1 MSDKSHVPKRYRIMA
16 PISSSNRYKFF
27 LILILCFALLSGY
40 FYRTQIW
47 GKITHYYL
55 LFTDKDQIKIFI
67 ASFGSAAPAV
77 FILIQILQVLFA
89 PIPGEATGFIGGYLF
104 GASKG
109 FLYSSLGLTAGS
121 WIVFVIG
128 RLLGKRYVRKLI
140 PIKQLNRFDLL
151 VKRQGIVVLFL
162 FFLIPGF
169 PKDYLCFFLGL
180 SDLPIKVFIVIT
192 AIGRMPGTFMLS
204 LQGAFLYEQMYGMF
218 AALLGLC
225 VMVAILGYRYRE
237 RLYRWIERLNNK

>member
-1 MSDKSHVPKRYRIMA
+1 MA
-16 PISSSNRYKFF
+16 PASSSNRHKFF
-27 LILILCFALLSGY
+27 FIFILCIALLLGY
-40 FYRTQIW
+40 FYRVQLW
-47 GKITHYYL
+47 EKITHYYL
-55 LFTDKDQIKIFI
+55 LFTNKDQIKTFI
-67 ASFGSAAPAV
+67 TSFGSGAPLV

-121 WIVFVIG
+121 WIIFVIG

-151 VKRQGIVVLFL
+151 VKRQGVVVLFL

-180 SDLPIKVFIVIT
+180 SDLPKKVFIVIT
-192 AIGRMPGTFMLS
+192 AIGRMPGTYMLS
-204 LQGAFLYEQMYGMF
+204 LQGAFLYEQMYGLF
-218 AALLGLC
+218 ALILGLC
-225 VMVAILGYRYRE
+225 VLVALFAYRYRE
-237 RLYRWIERLNNK
+237 RLYRWIERFNNK

>member
-1 MSDKSHVPKRYRIMA
+1 MA
-16 PISSSNRYKFF
+16 PASSSNRYKFF
-27 LILILCFALLSGY
+27 FIFILCIGLLLGY
-40 FYRTQIW
+40 FYRVQLW
-47 GKITHYYL
+47 EKITHYYL
-55 LFTDKDQIKIFI
+55 LFTNKDQIKTFVD
-67 ASFGSAAPAV
+67 SFGAGAPVV

-89 PIPGEATGFIGGYLF
+89 PIPGEATGFIGGLLF

-109 FLYSSLGLTAGS
+109 FLYSSIGLTAGS
-121 WIVFVIG
+121 WIIFVIG

-151 VKRQGIVVLFL
+151 VKRQGVVVLFL

-180 SDLPIKVFIVIT
+180 SDLPKKVFIVIT
-192 AIGRMPGTFMLS
+192 AIGRMPGTYMLS
-204 LQGAFLYEQMYGMF
+204 LQGAFLYEQMYGLF
-218 AALLGLC
+218 ALILGLC
-225 VMVAILGYRYRE
+225 VLVALFAYRYRE

>member
-1 MSDKSHVPKRYRIMA
+1 MA
-16 PISSSNRYKFF
+16 PASSSNRYKFF
-27 LILILCFALLSGY
+27 FIFILCIALLLGY
-40 FYRTQIW
+40 FYRVQLW
-47 GKITHYYL
+47 EKITHYYL
-55 LFTDKDQIKIFI
+55 LFTNKDQIETFI
-67 ASFGSAAPAV
+67 TSFGSGAPLV

-89 PIPGEATGFIGGYLF
+89 PIPGEATGFIGGLLF

-121 WIVFVIG
+121 WMIFVIG

-151 VKRQGIVVLFL
+151 VKRQGVVVLFL

-180 SDLPIKVFIVIT
+180 SDLPIKIFIVIT
-192 AIGRMPGTFMLS
+192 AIGRMPGTYMLS
-204 LQGAFLYEQMYGMF
+204 LQGAFVGEQMYGLF
-218 AALLGLC
+218 ALILGLC
-225 VMVAILGYRYRE
+225 ILVVLLTYLYRE
-237 RLYRWIERLNNK
+237 RLYRWIERFNNK

>member
-1 MSDKSHVPKRYRIMA
+1 MA
-16 PISSSNRYKFF
+16 SASSSNRYKFF
-27 LILILCFALLSGY
+27 LIFIFLIAFFLGY
-40 FYRTQIW
+40 FYRVPLW

-55 LFTDKDQIKIFI
+55 LFTNKDQIKTFI
-67 ASFGSAAPAV
+67 TSFGSGAPIV

-121 WIVFVIG
+121 WIIFVIG

-140 PIKQLNRFDLL
+140 PIKQLDRFDLL
-151 VKRQGIVVLFL
+151 VKRQGVVVLFL

-180 SDLPIKVFIVIT
+180 SDLPIRVFIIIT
-192 AIGRMPGTFMLS
+192 AIGRMPGTYMLS
-204 LQGAFLYEQMYGMF
+204 LQGAFLYEQMYGLF
-218 AALLGLC
+218 ALILGLC
-225 VMVAILGYRYRE
+225 VLVAFFAYRYRE
-237 RLYRWIERLNNK
+237 PLYRWIERLNNK

>member
-1 MSDKSHVPKRYRIMA
+1 MSRRYRIMA
-16 PISSSNRYKFF
+16 SASSSNRHKFF
-27 LILILCFALLSGY
+27 LIFILLIAFFLGY
-40 FYRTQIW
+40 FYRVPLW

-55 LFTDKDQIKIFI
+55 LFTNKDQIKTFI
-67 ASFGSAAPAV
+67 TSFGSGAPIV

-121 WIVFVIG
+121 WIIFVIG

-140 PIKQLNRFDLL
+140 PIKQLDRFDLL
-151 VKRQGIVVLFL
+151 VKRQGVVVLFL

-180 SDLPIKVFIVIT
+180 SDLPIRVFIIIT
-192 AIGRMPGTFMLS
+192 AIGRMPGTYMLS
-204 LQGAFLYEQMYGMF
+204 LQGAFLYEQMYGLF
-218 AALLGLC
+218 AL
-225 VMVAILGYRYRE
+225 
-237 RLYRWIERLNNK
+237 

>member
-1 MSDKSHVPKRYRIMA
+1 MA
-16 PISSSNRYKFF
+16 PASSSNRYKFVF
-27 LILILCFALLSGY
+27 IFILCIALLLGY
-40 FYRTQIW
+40 FYRVQLW
-47 GKITHYYL
+47 EKITHYYL
-55 LFTDKDQIKIFI
+55 LFTNKDQIETFI
-67 ASFGSAAPAV
+67 TSFGSGAPLV

-89 PIPGEATGFIGGYLF
+89 PIPGEATGFIGGYIF

-121 WIVFVIG
+121 WIIFVIG

-151 VKRQGIVVLFL
+151 VKRQGVVVLFL

-180 SDLPIKVFIVIT
+180 SDLPKKVFIVIT
-192 AIGRMPGTFMLS
+192 AIGRMPGTYMLS
-204 LQGAFLYEQMYGMF
+204 LQGAFLYEQMYGLF
-218 AALLGLC
+218 VLILGLC
-225 VMVAILGYRYRE
+225 VLVALFAYRYRE
-237 RLYRWIERLNNK
+237 RLYRWIERFNNK

>member
-1 MSDKSHVPKRYRIMA
+1 MA
-16 PISSSNRYKFF
+16 PASSSNRYKFF
-27 LILILCFALLSGY
+27 FIFILCIALLLGY
-40 FYRTQIW
+40 FYRVQLW
-47 GKITHYYL
+47 EKITHYYL
-55 LFTDKDQIKIFI
+55 LFTNKDQIETFI
-67 ASFGSAAPAV
+67 TSFGSGAPLV

-121 WIVFVIG
+121 WIIFVIG

-151 VKRQGIVVLFL
+151 VKRQGVVVLFL

-180 SDLPIKVFIVIT
+180 SDLPKKVFIVIT
-192 AIGRMPGTFMLS
+192 AIGRMPGTYMLS
-204 LQGAFLYEQMYGMF
+204 LQGAFLYEQMYGLF
-218 AALLGLC
+218 ALILGLW
-225 VMVAILGYRYRE
+225 VLVALFAYRYRE
-237 RLYRWIERLNNK
+237 RLYRWIERFNNK

>member
-1 MSDKSHVPKRYRIMA
+1 MPRRYRIMA
-16 PISSSNRYKFF
+16 SASSSNRYKFF
-27 LILILCFALLSGY
+27 LIFILLIAFFLGY
-40 FYRTQIW
+40 FYRVPLW

-55 LFTDKDQIKIFI
+55 LFTNKDQIKTFI
-67 ASFGSAAPAV
+67 TSFGSGAPIV

-121 WIVFVIG
+121 WIIFVIG

-140 PIKQLNRFDLL
+140 PIKQLDRFDLL
-151 VKRQGIVVLFL
+151 VKRQGVVVLFL

-180 SDLPIKVFIVIT
+180 SDLPIRVFIIIT
-192 AIGRMPGTFMLS
+192 AIGRMPGTYMLS
-204 LQGAFLYEQMYGMF
+204 LQGAFLYEQMYGLF
-218 AALLGLC
+218 ALILGLC
-225 VMVAILGYRYRE
+225 VLVAFFAYRYRE
-237 RLYRWIERLNNK
+237 PLYRWIERLNNK

>member
-1 MSDKSHVPKRYRIMA
+1 MA
-16 PISSSNRYKFF
+16 SASSSNRYKYFLIFILLIAFF
-27 LILILCFALLSGY
+27 LGY
-40 FYRTQIW
+40 FYRVPLW

-55 LFTDKDQIKIFI
+55 LFTNKDQIKTFI
-67 ASFGSAAPAV
+67 TSFGSGAPIV

-121 WIVFVIG
+121 WIIFVIG

-140 PIKQLNRFDLL
+140 PIKQLDRFDLL
-151 VKRQGIVVLFL
+151 VKRQGVVVLFL

-180 SDLPIKVFIVIT
+180 SDLPIRVFIIIT
-192 AIGRMPGTFMLS
+192 AIGRMPGTYMLS
-204 LQGAFLYEQMYGMF
+204 LQGAFLYEQMYGLF
-218 AALLGLC
+218 ALILGLC
-225 VMVAILGYRYRE
+225 VLVAFFAYRYRE
-237 RLYRWIERLNNK
+237 PLYRWIERLNNK

>member
-1 MSDKSHVPKRYRIMA
+1 MA
-16 PISSSNRYKFF
+16 SASSSNRYKYFLIFILLIAFF
-27 LILILCFALLSGY
+27 LGY
-40 FYRTQIW
+40 FYRVPLW

-55 LFTDKDQIKIFI
+55 LFTNKDQIKTFI
-67 ASFGSAAPAV
+67 TSFGSGAPIV

-109 FLYSSLGLTAGS
+109 FLYSSLGLTVGS
-121 WIVFVIG
+121 WIIFVIG

-140 PIKQLNRFDLL
+140 PIKQLDRFDLL
-151 VKRQGIVVLFL
+151 VKRQGVVVLFL

-180 SDLPIKVFIVIT
+180 SDLPIRVFIIIT
-192 AIGRMPGTFMLS
+192 AIGRMPGTYMLS
-204 LQGAFLYEQMYGMF
+204 LQGAFLYEQMYGLF
-218 AALLGLC
+218 ALILGLC
-225 VMVAILGYRYRE
+225 VLVAFFAYRYRE
-237 RLYRWIERLNNK
+237 PLYRRIERLNNK

>member
-1 MSDKSHVPKRYRIMA
+1 MA
-16 PISSSNRYKFF
+16 PASSSNRYKFF
-27 LILILCFALLSGY
+27 FIFILCIALLLGY
-40 FYRTQIW
+40 FYRVQLW
-47 GKITHYYL
+47 EKITHYYF
-55 LFTDKDQIKIFI
+55 LFTNKDQIETFI
-67 ASFGSAAPAV
+67 TSFGSGAPLV

-104 GASKG
+104 GVSKG

-121 WIVFVIG
+121 WIIFVIG

-151 VKRQGIVVLFL
+151 VKRQGVVVLFL

-180 SDLPIKVFIVIT
+180 SDLPKKVFIVIT
-192 AIGRMPGTFMLS
+192 AIGRMPGTYMLS
-204 LQGAFLYEQMYGMF
+204 LQGAFLYEQMYGLF
-218 AALLGLC
+218 AL
-225 VMVAILGYRYRE
+225 ILGVWVLVALFAYRYRE
-237 RLYRWIERLNNK
+237 RLYRWIERFNNK

>member
-1 MSDKSHVPKRYRIMA
+1 MA
-16 PISSSNRYKFF
+16 SASSSNRYKFF
-27 LILILCFALLSGY
+27 LIFILLIAFFLGY
-40 FYRTQIW
+40 FYRVPLW

-55 LFTDKDQIKIFI
+55 LFTNKDQIKTFI
-67 ASFGSAAPAV
+67 TSFGSGAPIV

-121 WIVFVIG
+121 WIIFVIG

-140 PIKQLNRFDLL
+140 PIKQLDRFDLL
-151 VKRQGIVVLFL
+151 VKRQGVVVLFL

-180 SDLPIKVFIVIT
+180 SDLPIRVFIIIT
-192 AIGRMPGTFMLS
+192 AIGRMPGTYMLS
-204 LQGAFLYEQMYGMF
+204 LQGAFLYEQMYGLF
-218 AALLGLC
+218 ALILGLC
-225 VMVAILGYRYRE
+225 VLVAFFAYRYRE
-237 RLYRWIERLNNK
+237 PLYRWIERLNNK

>member
-1 MSDKSHVPKRYRIMA
+1 MA
-16 PISSSNRYKFF
+16 PASSSNRYKFF
-27 LILILCFALLSGY
+27 FIFILCIALLLGY
-40 FYRTQIW
+40 FYRVQLW

-55 LFTDKDQIKIFI
+55 LFTNKDQIETFI
-67 ASFGSAAPAV
+67 TSFGSGAPLV

-89 PIPGEATGFIGGYLF
+89 PIPGEATGFIGGYIF

-121 WIVFVIG
+121 WIIFVIG

-151 VKRQGIVVLFL
+151 VKRQGVVVLFL

-180 SDLPIKVFIVIT
+180 SDLPKKVFIVIT
-192 AIGRMPGTFMLS
+192 AIGRMPGTYMLS
-204 LQGAFLYEQMYGMF
+204 LQGAFLYEQMYGLF
-218 AALLGLC
+218 ALILGLC
-225 VMVAILGYRYRE
+225 VLVALFAYRYRE
-237 RLYRWIERLNNK
+237 RLYHWIERFNNK

>member
-1 MSDKSHVPKRYRIMA
+1 MA
-16 PISSSNRYKFF
+16 SASSSNRYKYFLIFILLIAFF
-27 LILILCFALLSGY
+27 LGY
-40 FYRTQIW
+40 FYRVPLW

-55 LFTDKDQIKIFI
+55 LFTNKDQIKTFI
-67 ASFGSAAPAV
+67 TSFGSGAPIV

-121 WIVFVIG
+121 WMIFVIG

-140 PIKQLNRFDLL
+140 PIKQLDRFDLL
-151 VKRQGIVVLFL
+151 VKRQGVVVLFL

-180 SDLPIKVFIVIT
+180 SDLPIRVFIIIT
-192 AIGRMPGTFMLS
+192 AIGRMPGTYMLS
-204 LQGAFLYEQMYGMF
+204 LQGAFLYEQMYGLF
-218 AALLGLC
+218 ALILGLC
-225 VMVAILGYRYRE
+225 VLVAFFAYRYRE
-237 RLYRWIERLNNK
+237 PLYRWIERLNNK

>member
-1 MSDKSHVPKRYRIMA
+1 MA
-16 PISSSNRYKFF
+16 SASSSNRYKFF
-27 LILILCFALLSGY
+27 LIFILLIAFFLGY
-40 FYRTQIW
+40 FYRVPLW

-55 LFTDKDQIKIFI
+55 LFTNKDQIKTFI
-67 ASFGSAAPAV
+67 TSFGSGAPIV

-109 FLYSSLGLTAGS
+109 FLYSSLGLTVGS
-121 WIVFVIG
+121 WIIFVIG

-140 PIKQLNRFDLL
+140 PIKQLDRFDLL
-151 VKRQGIVVLFL
+151 VKRQGVVVLFL

-180 SDLPIKVFIVIT
+180 SDLPIRVFIIIT
-192 AIGRMPGTFMLS
+192 AIGRMPGTYMLS
-204 LQGAFLYEQMYGMF
+204 LQGAFLYEQMYGLF
-218 AALLGLC
+218 ALILGLC
-225 VMVAILGYRYRE
+225 VLVAFFAYRYRE
-237 RLYRWIERLNNK
+237 PLYRWIERLNNK

>member
-1 MSDKSHVPKRYRIMA
+1 MA
-16 PISSSNRYKFF
+16 PASSSNRYKFF
-27 LILILCFALLSGY
+27 FIFILCIALLLGY
-40 FYRTQIW
+40 FYRVQLW
-47 GKITHYYL
+47 EKITHYYL
-55 LFTDKDQIKIFI
+55 LFTNKDQIKTFI
-67 ASFGSAAPAV
+67 TSFGSGAPLV

-121 WIVFVIG
+121 WIIFVIG

-151 VKRQGIVVLFL
+151 VKRQGVIVLFL

-180 SDLPIKVFIVIT
+180 SDLPKKVFIVIT
-192 AIGRMPGTFMLS
+192 AIGRMPGTYMLS
-204 LQGAFLYEQMYGMF
+204 LQGAFLYEQMYGLF
-218 AALLGLC
+218 ALILGLW
-225 VMVAILGYRYRE
+225 VLVALFAYRYRE
-237 RLYRWIERLNNK
+237 RLYRWIERFNNK

>member
-1 MSDKSHVPKRYRIMA
+1 MPKRYRIMA
-16 PISSSNRYKFF
+16 PASSSNRYKFF
-27 LILILCFALLSGY
+27 SIFILCIALLLGY
-40 FYRTQIW
+40 FYRVQLW
-47 GKITHYYL
+47 EKITHYYL
-55 LFTDKDQIKIFI
+55 LFTNKDQIKTFI
-67 ASFGSAAPAV
+67 TSFGSGAPLV

-121 WIVFVIG
+121 WIIFVIG

-151 VKRQGIVVLFL
+151 VKRQGVIVLFL

-180 SDLPIKVFIVIT
+180 SDLPKKVFIVIT
-192 AIGRMPGTFMLS
+192 AIGRMPGTYMLS
-204 LQGAFLYEQMYGMF
+204 LQGAFLYEQMYGLF
-218 AALLGLC
+218 ALILGLW
-225 VMVAILGYRYRE
+225 VLVALFAYRYRE
-237 RLYRWIERLNNK
+237 RLYRWIERFNNK

>member
-1 MSDKSHVPKRYRIMA
+1 MA
-16 PISSSNRYKFF
+16 SASSSNRYKFF
-27 LILILCFALLSGY
+27 LIFILLIAFFLGY
-40 FYRTQIW
+40 FYRVPLW

-55 LFTDKDQIKIFI
+55 LFTSKDQIKTFI
-67 ASFGSAAPAV
+67 TSFGSGAPIV

-109 FLYSSLGLTAGS
+109 FLYSSLGLTVGS
-121 WIVFVIG
+121 WIIFVIG

-140 PIKQLNRFDLL
+140 PIKQLDRFDLL
-151 VKRQGIVVLFL
+151 VKRQGVVVLFL

-180 SDLPIKVFIVIT
+180 SDLPIRVFIIIT
-192 AIGRMPGTFMLS
+192 AIGRMPGTYMLS
-204 LQGAFLYEQMYGMF
+204 LQGAFLYEQMYGLF
-218 AALLGLC
+218 ALILGLC
-225 VMVAILGYRYRE
+225 VLVAFFAYRYRE
-237 RLYRWIERLNNK
+237 PLYRWIERLNNK

>member
-1 MSDKSHVPKRYRIMA
+1 M
-16 PISSSNRYKFF
+16 
-27 LILILCFALLSGY
+27 GY
-40 FYRTQIW
+40 FYRVQLW
-47 GKITHYYL
+47 EKITHYYL
-55 LFTDKDQIKIFI
+55 LFTNKDQIKTFVD
-67 ASFGSAAPAV
+67 SFGAGAPVV

-89 PIPGEATGFIGGYLF
+89 PIPGEATGFIGGLLF

-109 FLYSSLGLTAGS
+109 FLYSSIGLTAGS
-121 WIVFVIG
+121 WMIFVIG

-151 VKRQGIVVLFL
+151 VKRQGVVVLFL

-192 AIGRMPGTFMLS
+192 AIGRMPGTYMLS
-204 LQGAFLYEQMYGMF
+204 LQGVLVYEQMYGQF
-218 AALLGLC
+218 ALILGLW
-225 VMVAILGYRYRE
+225 VLVALFAYRYRE

>member
-1 MSDKSHVPKRYRIMA
+1 MA
-16 PISSSNRYKFF
+16 PASSSNRYKFF
-27 LILILCFALLSGY
+27 FIFILCIALLLGY
-40 FYRTQIW
+40 FYRVQLW

-55 LFTDKDQIKIFI
+55 LFTDKDQIKTFI
-67 ASFGSAAPAV
+67 ISFGSGAPLV

-121 WIVFVIG
+121 WIIFVIG

-140 PIKQLNRFDLL
+140 PIKQLNRFDLF
-151 VKRQGIVVLFL
+151 VKRQGVVVLFL

-180 SDLPIKVFIVIT
+180 SDLPKKVFIVIT
-192 AIGRMPGTFMLS
+192 AIGRMPGTYMLS
-204 LQGAFLYEQMYGMF
+204 LQGAFLYEQMYGLF
-218 AALLGLC
+218 ALILGLW
-225 VMVAILGYRYRE
+225 VLVALFAYRYRE
-237 RLYRWIERLNNK
+237 RLYRWIERFNNK

>member
-1 MSDKSHVPKRYRIMA
+1 MA
-16 PISSSNRYKFF
+16 SASSSNRYKFF
-27 LILILCFALLSGY
+27 LIFILLIAFFLGY
-40 FYRTQIW
+40 FYRVPLW

-55 LFTDKDQIKIFI
+55 LFTNKDQIKTFI
-67 ASFGSAAPAV
+67 TSFGSGAPIV

-121 WIVFVIG
+121 WIIFVIG

-140 PIKQLNRFDLL
+140 PIKQLYRFDLL
-151 VKRQGIVVLFL
+151 VKRQGVVVLFL

-180 SDLPIKVFIVIT
+180 SDLPIRVFIIIT
-192 AIGRMPGTFMLS
+192 AIGRMPGTYMLS
-204 LQGAFLYEQMYGMF
+204 LQGAFLYEQMYGLF
-218 AALLGLC
+218 ALILGLC
-225 VMVAILGYRYRE
+225 VLVAFFAYRYRE
-237 RLYRWIERLNNK
+237 PLYRWIERLNNK

>member
-1 MSDKSHVPKRYRIMA
+1 MPKLYRIMA
-16 PISSSNRYKFF
+16 PASSSNRYKFF
-27 LILILCFALLSGY
+27 FIFILCIALLLGY
-40 FYRTQIW
+40 FYRVQLW
-47 GKITHYYL
+47 EKITHYYF
-55 LFTDKDQIKIFI
+55 LFTNKDQIETFI
-67 ASFGSAAPAV
+67 TSFGSGAPLV

-104 GASKG
+104 GVSKG

-121 WIVFVIG
+121 WIIFVIG

-151 VKRQGIVVLFL
+151 VKRQGVVVLFL

-180 SDLPIKVFIVIT
+180 SDLPKKVFIVIT
-192 AIGRMPGTFMLS
+192 AIGRMPGTYMLS
-204 LQGAFLYEQMYGMF
+204 LQGAFLYEQMYGLF
-218 AALLGLC
+218 AL
-225 VMVAILGYRYRE
+225 ILGVWVLVALFAYRYRE
-237 RLYRWIERLNNK
+237 RLYRWIERFNNK

>member
-1 MSDKSHVPKRYRIMA
+1 MA
-16 PISSSNRYKFF
+16 SASSPNRYKFF
-27 LILILCFALLSGY
+27 LVFILLIAFFLGY
-40 FYRTQIW
+40 FYRVPLW

-55 LFTDKDQIKIFI
+55 LFTNKDQIKTFI
-67 ASFGSAAPAV
+67 TSFGSGAPIV

-121 WIVFVIG
+121 WIIFVIG

-140 PIKQLNRFDLL
+140 PIKQLDRFDLL
-151 VKRQGIVVLFL
+151 VKRQGVVVLFL

-169 PKDYLCFFLGL
+169 PKDYLCFFLGF
-180 SDLPIKVFIVIT
+180 SDLPIRVFIIIT
-192 AIGRMPGTFMLS
+192 TIGRMPGTYMLS
-204 LQGAFLYEQMYGMF
+204 LQGEFLYEQMYGLF
-218 AALLGLC
+218 ALILGLC
-225 VMVAILGYRYRE
+225 VLVAFFAYCYRE
-237 RLYRWIERLNNK
+237 PLYRWIERLNNK

>member
-1 MSDKSHVPKRYRIMA
+1 M
-16 PISSSNRYKFF
+16 SSSNRYKLF
-27 LILILCFALLSGY
+27 LIFILCIVLLLGY
-40 FYRTQIW
+40 VYRVQIW
-47 GKITHYYL
+47 RKISPYYI

-109 FLYSSLGLTAGS
+109 FFYSSLGLTAGS
-121 WIVFVIG
+121 WIIFVVG
-128 RLLGKRYVRKLI
+128 RLLGQRYVRKLI
-140 PIKQLNRFDLL
+140 PIKQLNRLDRL
-151 VKRQGIVVLFL
+151 VKRQGVVVLFL

-180 SDLPIKVFIVIT
+180 SDLPMKLFIVIT

-204 LQGAFLYEQMYGMF
+204 LQGAFLYEQMYGLF
-218 AALLGLC
+218 AAILGLC
-225 VMVAILGYRYRE
+225 VMIVIFAYRYRE
-237 RLYRWIERLNNK
+237 GLYRWIERLNHK

>member
-1 MSDKSHVPKRYRIMA
+1 MA
-16 PISSSNRYKFF
+16 SASSSNRYKFF
-27 LILILCFALLSGY
+27 LIFILLIAFFLGY
-40 FYRTQIW
+40 FYRVPLW

-55 LFTDKDQIKIFI
+55 LFTNKDQIKTFI
-67 ASFGSAAPAV
+67 TSFGSGAPIV

-121 WIVFVIG
+121 WMIFVIG

-140 PIKQLNRFDLL
+140 PIKQLDRFDLL
-151 VKRQGIVVLFL
+151 VKRQGVVVLFL

-180 SDLPIKVFIVIT
+180 SDLPIRVFIIIT
-192 AIGRMPGTFMLS
+192 AIGRMPGTYMLS
-204 LQGAFLYEQMYGMF
+204 LQGAFLYEQMYGLF
-218 AALLGLC
+218 ALILGLC
-225 VMVAILGYRYRE
+225 VLVAFFAYRYRE
-237 RLYRWIERLNNK
+237 PLYRWIERLNNK

>member
-1 MSDKSHVPKRYRIMA
+1 MA
-16 PISSSNRYKFF
+16 PVSSSNRYKFF
-27 LILILCFALLSGY
+27 FIFILCIALLLGY
-40 FYRTQIW
+40 FYRVQLW
-47 GKITHYYL
+47 EKITHYYL
-55 LFTDKDQIKIFI
+55 LFTNKDQIETFI
-67 ASFGSAAPAV
+67 NSFGSGAPLV

-121 WIVFVIG
+121 WIIFVIG

-151 VKRQGIVVLFL
+151 VKRQGVVVLFL

-180 SDLPIKVFIVIT
+180 SDLPKKVFIVIT
-192 AIGRMPGTFMLS
+192 AIGRMPGTYMLS
-204 LQGAFLYEQMYGMF
+204 LQGAFLYEQMYGLF
-218 AALLGLC
+218 ALILGLC
-225 VMVAILGYRYRE
+225 VLVALFAYRYRE
-237 RLYRWIERLNNK
+237 RLYRWIERFNNK

>member
-1 MSDKSHVPKRYRIMA
+1 MA
-16 PISSSNRYKFF
+16 PASSSNRYKFF
-27 LILILCFALLSGY
+27 LIFILCIVLLLGY
-40 FYRTQIW
+40 FYRVQLW
-47 GKITHYYL
+47 EKITHYYL
-55 LFTDKDQIKIFI
+55 LFTNKDQIETFI
-67 ASFGSAAPAV
+67 NSFGSGAPLV

-89 PIPGEATGFIGGYLF
+89 PIPGEATGFIGGLLF

-121 WIVFVIG
+121 WMIFVIG

-151 VKRQGIVVLFL
+151 VKRQGVVVLFL

-192 AIGRMPGTFMLS
+192 AIGRMPGTYMLS
-204 LQGAFLYEQMYGMF
+204 LQGVLVYEQMYGQF
-218 AALLGLC
+218 ALILGLW
-225 VMVAILGYRYRE
+225 VLVALFAYRYRE
-237 RLYRWIERLNNK
+237 RLYRWIERFNNK

>member
-1 MSDKSHVPKRYRIMA
+1 MA
-16 PISSSNRYKFF
+16 PASSSNRYKFF
-27 LILILCFALLSGY
+27 FIFILCIALLLGY
-40 FYRTQIW
+40 FYRVQLW
-47 GKITHYYL
+47 EKITHYYL
-55 LFTDKDQIKIFI
+55 LFTNKDQIKIFI
-67 ASFGSAAPAV
+67 TSFGSGAPLV

-121 WIVFVIG
+121 WIIFVIG

-151 VKRQGIVVLFL
+151 VKRQGVVVLVL

-180 SDLPIKVFIVIT
+180 SDLPIRVFIVIT
-192 AIGRMPGTFMLS
+192 AIGRMPGTYMLS
-204 LQGAFLYEQMYGMF
+204 LQGAFLYEQMYGLL
-218 AALLGLC
+218 ALILGLC
-225 VMVAILGYRYRE
+225 VLVALFAYRYRE